1 MKAKDID
8 NIQFSRMVS
17 SGKKN
22 IINSLFI
29 YMDYHYK
36 TKPQRMML
44 PQTSTCVKCYNAATN
59 GCIFSSE
66 YD

>member
-1 MKAKDID
+1 
-8 NIQFSRMVS
+8 
-17 SGKKN
+17 
-22 IINSLFI
+22 
-29 YMDYHYK
+29 MDYHYK